1 MFLFFTLSSLI
12 IIKKG
17 RTIMA
22 DLEELIKINK
32 KKKEAGLPEVKIV
45 MRNCL
50 CCQRSF
56 AAIGKH
62 ERICKECK
70 SGVIKRGTGIRGD
83 VV

>member
-1 MFLFFTLSSLI
+1 MT
-12 IIKKG
+12 
-17 RTIMA
+17 

-32 KKKEAGLPEVKIV
+32 KKREVGLPEVKII
-45 MRNCL
+45 MRSCL
-50 CCQRSF
+50 SCQKAF

>member
-1 MFLFFTLSSLI
+1 MT
-12 IIKKG
+12 
-17 RTIMA
+17 

-32 KKKEAGLPEVKIV
+32 KKREAGLPEVKIV
-45 MRNCL
+45 MRQCL
-50 CCQRSF
+50 CCPNYF

-70 SGVIKRGTGIRGD
+70 VGVIKRGTGIRGD